1 MVSFSSVSKKFGSFT
16 AVDNVSY
23 SINRGEYFALLGPN
37 GAGKTTLV
45 RLMLGF
51 SKPTSGSI
59 TINGIPASITQVR
72 KNVGYLAENHRI
84 PSYMTGW
91 EYLKR
96 SGELLGLSGS
106 QLKKEIADL
115 LEKTGMTQ
123 NKNKKA
129 GSYSKGMIQRI
140 GLAAAILNKPQ
151 LLILDEPITG
161 LDPIGIREIRQ
172 ILEDLRSRQ
181 MTVILNSHLL
191 SEVEKICD
199 TVAIISKGRILVKDS
214 IENIIRDD
222 ETLED
227 VFVRFVKGGNN

>member
-1 MVSFSSVSKKFGSFT
+1 
-16 AVDNVSY
+16 
-23 SINRGEYFALLGPN
+23 
-37 GAGKTTLV
+37 
-45 RLMLGF
+45 
-51 SKPTSGSI
+51 
-59 TINGIPASITQVR
+59 
-72 KNVGYLAENHRI
+72 
-84 PSYMTGW
+84 
-91 EYLKR
+91 
-96 SGELLGLSGS
+96 
-106 QLKKEIADL
+106 
-115 LEKTGMTQ
+115 
-123 NKNKKA
+123 
-129 GSYSKGMIQRI
+129 MIQRI

>member
-1 MVSFSSVSKKFGSFT
+1 
-16 AVDNVSY
+16 
-23 SINRGEYFALLGPN
+23 
-37 GAGKTTLV
+37 
-45 RLMLGF
+45 
-51 SKPTSGSI
+51 
-59 TINGIPASITQVR
+59 
-72 KNVGYLAENHRI
+72 
-84 PSYMTGW
+84 MTGW